1 MELKPQ
7 EITNLLKKQ
16 ILNYHSQVEQNDTGT
31 VVTVGDGIARV
42 YGLANCMSNELIQ
55 FNDDVYGMA
64 LNLEQDFVGAVLL
77 GSDENIKEGDPVK
90 RTGKIV
96 SVPVGEAL
104 LGRVVN

>member
-7 EITNLLKKQ
+7 EISSLIKKQ
-16 ILNYHSQVEQNDTGT
+16 IENYEDKTVQSDVGT

-42 YGLANCMSNELIQ
+42 YGLKGCMANELIQ
-55 FNDDVYGMA
+55 FNDDTFGMA

-77 GSDENIKEGDPVK
+77 GSDNGLKEGDPVK
-90 RTGKIV
+90 RTGKVV

-104 LGRVVN
+104 LGRVV